1 MWQSLREV
9 SLQPL
14 SELCL
19 SFWAIFFNLP
29 VQFLLT
35 TNSAPYWLVLKGY
48 FVFFKP
54 GTPVWPENSSGCW
67 GWRVGLCRL
76 PLRHTTNSMA
86 VLGLGLSAW
95 CWGLTCVPGTA
106 AAPKGGLIMGCAN
119 MTGCWGIMV
128 MPVPAGGCK
137 GTKTQSRSGTH
148 ECKTRHDTF
157 HMLWNTAEKTTQVG
171 TVVCYVTLN
180 SGCWGSQMGE
190 RSLSCACKSGWSCG
204 VLVPIRSCVF
214 TSCWSSLEGTRA
226 NFLTQDG
233 PNVLKMDVQSEKI
246 Q

>member
-48 FVFFKP
+48 FVFFKS

-157 HMLWNTAEKTTQVG
+157 NMLWNTAEKNHTGRNCGLLCDPELRVLRLSDGGKVPELCVQVWL
-171 TVVCYVTLN
+171 V
-180 SGCWGSQMGE
+180 MRRP
-190 RSLSCACKSGWSCG
+190 RSNQKLCIY
-204 VLVPIRSCVF
+204 LL
-214 TSCWSSLEGTRA
+214 LE
-226 NFLTQDG
+226 
-233 PNVLKMDVQSEKI
+233 
-246 Q
+246 